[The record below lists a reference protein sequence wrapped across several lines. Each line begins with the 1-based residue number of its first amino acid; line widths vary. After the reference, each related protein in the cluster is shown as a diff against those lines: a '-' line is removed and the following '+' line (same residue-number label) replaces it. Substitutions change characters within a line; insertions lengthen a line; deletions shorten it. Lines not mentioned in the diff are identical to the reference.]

1 LYSVGSEVL
10 SVVLLKLWANGNAE
24 QVSVVGL
31 IMMAMVI
38 VFRWVQ
44 LKVIKSRINAL

>member
-1 LYSVGSEVL
+1 ML

-31 IMMAMVI
+31 IMMVLVV
-38 VFRWVQ
+38 VFRLVQ
-44 LKVIKSRINAL
+44 LGVIKKRISIL